1 MNRTCTTLLA
11 LQFAVLAVAQP
22 ASVAKPDWPQ
32 PIIRGSMVVWGG
44 EDGKAQARQVFE
56 RIAGDGKILVLS
68 STADTARA
76 TWAENKNAKV
86 VSVLDDGDL
95 ESFSFIWLDSFT
107 LGSQSTRTKLK
118 EIKDGGGAVA
128 MSEELL
134 ATGQFRPLFPYAT
147 VANADTHTAAGALD
161 MDISDDGVVLLRG
174 RYLIGYGEGQTKFHL
189 AAGAGLEATEV
200 VIESGGRQDLISLH
214 RRTIDRTLPPFP
226 VRKSPKVP
234 NGTLVIVGGGG
245 MPAGLLDR
253 FIALAGGPDAPI
265 VYVPCTFA
273 EEVSAQQSFVRALKG
288 RGATNVT
295 VFHTKDRVKADSD
308 KEFLALMKDAKGVW
322 FGGGR
327 QWNLVDSYMDT
338 QAHQL
343 MRDVLK
349 RGGVIG
355 GSSAGASIQAE
366 FLARGDPLGNLNI
379 LAPGYL
385 RGLGFLPGV
394 AVDQHFTQRGRQ
406 KDMTELMKAYPQVL
420 GIGIDEATAII
431 VQGSLAEVVGRGAV
445 HFYDYT
451 TPPEGDTDYLRLE
464 KGKKYDLAKRRE
476 FLGGI
481 PEFLRYWH

>member
-1 MNRTCTTLLA
+1 MTKKFIFA
-11 LQFAVLAVAQP
+11 LVPILVSIAQAQQTEVARP
-22 ASVAKPDWPQ
+22 NWPQ
-32 PIIRGSMVVWGG
+32 PIIKGSMLVWGG
-44 EDGKAQARQVFE
+44 EEAKEVARSRFV
-56 RIAGDGKILVLS
+56 RLAGDGQILVVS

-76 TWAENKNAKV
+76 AWVDVQNAKV

-95 ESFSFIWLDSFT
+95 DSFSFIWLDSYT
-107 LGSQSTRTKLK
+107 LGSAKTRAKLK

-128 MSEELL
+128 MSEELF
-134 ATGQFRPLFPYAT
+134 ATGQFRSLFPYAT
-147 VANADTHTAAGALD
+147 VANADRDTAAGALD
-161 MDISDDGVVLLRG
+161 MDISDDGVILLRG
-174 RYLIGYGEGQTKFHL
+174 RYLIGYGEGQTKFQL

-200 VIESGGRQDLISLH
+200 VVESGIRQDLISLH

-226 VRKSPKVP
+226 VRKTPKVP
-234 NGTLVIVGGGG
+234 DGTLVIVGGGG

-253 FIALAGGPDAPI
+253 FIELAGGPDAPI

-273 EEVSAQQSFVRALKG
+273 EEVSEQQSFVRALKS
-288 RGATNVT
+288 RGAKNVT

-308 KEFLALMKDAKGVW
+308 KEFLAIMKDAKGVW

-338 QAHQL
+338 KAHEL

-406 KDMTELMKAYPQVL
+406 KDMTELMKAYPQLL

-431 VQGSLAEVVGRGAV
+431 VQGTLAEVVGRGAV

-464 KGKKYDLAKRRE
+464 KGKIYDLARRRE
-476 FLGGI
+476 HVGI
-481 PEFLRYWH
+481 GAQG